1 MVRVMGS
8 VCLLVRLALADEL
21 WAGFLSAAQLG
32 SGNFAQPLSFPIPS
46 V

>member
-8 VCLLVRLALADEL
+8 VCLLVRLALADAL
-21 WAGFLSAAQLG
+21 WADLLWAAQLG
-32 SGNFAQPLSFPIPS
+32 SGNFAQPLSFPISS